1 MKAIVCDVRRALTGR
16 WFWAALLAT
25 TAALY
30 LSIGQ
35 AADAL
40 MDDTQN
46 LRQNRADEMHLRI
59 PAADGGENQR
69 IRQKYRHGLR
79 FCAQN
84 GNAD

>member
-1 MKAIVCDVRRALTGR
+1 MKAIVCDVRRALAGR

-40 MDDTQN
+40 MDDF
-46 LRQNRADEMHLRI
+46 LADIARWN
-59 PAADGGENQR
+59 DEN
-69 IRQKYRHGLR
+69 GPV
-79 FCAQN
+79 
-84 GNAD
+84 

>member
-1 MKAIVCDVRRALTGR
+1 MKAIVCDVRRALAGR

-46 LRQNRADEMHLRI
+46 LRFTLSEL
-59 PAADGGENQR
+59 
-69 IRQKYRHGLR
+69 
-79 FCAQN
+79 C
-84 GNAD
+84 

>member
-1 MKAIVCDVRRALTGR
+1 MKAIVCDVRRALAGR

-40 MDDTQN
+40 MDDT
-46 LRQNRADEMHLRI
+46 
-59 PAADGGENQR
+59 
-69 IRQKYRHGLR
+69 KTCGLH
-79 FCAQN
+79 
-84 GNAD
+84 